1 MINDNIIVDL
11 PNEQTFA
18 FQPSNQLERLDHA
31 SKYMLL
37 LVPAIIL
44 NMSILWLMLDW
55 IGYFTLLFRAIKQFC
70 APTAATKIEMVDKSC
85 GVRIQNI

>member
-1 MINDNIIVDL
+1 MIADL

-18 FQPSNQLERLDHA
+18 FEPSDRLERLDHS

-37 LVPAIIL
+37 LVPAILL

-55 IGYFTLLFRAIKQFC
+55 IGYFTLLFRAFKQFC
-70 APTAATKIEMVDKSC
+70 TPPATTKMEMVDKSC